1 GLYPSLVSLLVVFVW
16 FNNTAYPSE
25 FYGPTGPEASQAQA
39 FTFLVRDQRLGA
51 NVGSAQ
57 GPTGLGKYLMRSP
70 TGEVIFGGENYAFLG
85 SACSLVRTFKRS
97 KWLGLEILLLRKVIC
112 GTREGLVAAAAGF
125 EKGIDRDFEPAL
137 SMTPL
142 N

>member
-1 GLYPSLVSLLVVFVW
+1 MVRFHLYIWWNLAYLNQTLCMGPSRPCMVWEAYLSYSLAALSVFGFIACCFVW

-70 TGEVIFGGENYAFLG
+70 TGEVILEEKLCVFGT
-85 SACSLVRTFKRS
+85 SALPG
-97 KWLGLEILLLRKVIC
+97 WNL
-112 GTREGLVAAAAGF
+112 
-125 EKGIDRDFEPAL
+125 
-137 SMTPL
+137 
-142 N
+142 